1 MKKLKRSLKTSFI
14 DLYDAFY
21 NMVEKILKTEKLIEH
36 SKVQHFSAL
45 EEAIFLFHVLQYF
58 IYLQLRGK
66 MKKKNNFLKE
76 KSALKIFF

>member
-1 MKKLKRSLKTSFI
+1 MKTSFI

-45 EEAIFLFHVLQYF
+45 EEAIFLFHVVLQYF

-66 MKKKNNFLKE
+66 TKKKKQF
-76 KSALKIFF
+76 S